1 MPADVVGLKIGS
13 SRLAAAR
20 VIPGDEPE
28 LLQAASR
35 KMPPG
40 LVRSGEVEDPVAL
53 SAALRDFFRE
63 AKLPTNRVRLGIG
76 SNRIGIRR
84 LEVEGVEDP
93 ANLRDAVAFRAQQA
107 LPIPVTEAVLDYHVL
122 AIRNDDEG
130 NAVYEVLV
138 AVVYEDLVRVFA
150 DACQEAGITLLGIDL
165 EAMALLRALNPAWN
179 ETPEPD
185 GTGMVA
191 LAIGAERTILAV
203 TDGTTCEFTRVI
215 DWGGSTITRALAR
228 ALDIEEE
235 DAEELKKATT
245 IGPLADGETDPAATA
260 IEQAISSFLS
270 ELVSSLEFYQGLD
283 GSLAI
288 REFVIAGG
296 TAQLSGLPELLS
308 NLLGVPFR
316 VAEAGDALPDSAS
329 DDAGR
334 CGPDMVVP
342 IGLGIADER

>member
-20 VIPGDEPE
+20 VVPGDEPE

-40 LVRSGEVEDPVAL
+40 LVRGGEVEDAAAL
-53 SAALRDFFRE
+53 SAVLRDFFRE
-63 AKLPTNRVRLGIG
+63 AKLPASRVRLGIG

-84 LEVEGVEDP
+84 LEVEGVDDP

-122 AIRNDDEG
+122 AIRDDDEG
-130 NAVYEVLV
+130 NAVYDVLV

-150 DACQEAGITLLGIDL
+150 DACKEAGITLLGIDL
-165 EAMALLRALNPAWN
+165 EAMALLRALNPAWR
-179 ETPEPD
+179 EAPEPD

-215 DWGGSTITRALAR
+215 DWGGAALTRAIAR
-228 ALDIEEE
+228 ALDIEEDE
-235 DAEELKKATT
+235 AEALKKSTVV
-245 IGPLADGETDPAATA
+245 GPAAGEEKNAAAMA
-260 IEQAISSFLS
+260 IEGAINSFLS

-296 TAQLSGLPELLS
+296 TAQLNGLPELLAG
-308 NLLGVPFR
+308 LLGVPFR
-316 VAEAGDALPDSAS
+316 VAEAGHALPETAS
-329 DDAGR
+329 DDVGQ

>member
-40 LVRSGEVEDPVAL
+40 LVRSGEVEDLTAL

-93 ANLRDAVAFRAQQA
+93 ANLRDAVVFRAQQA

-122 AIRNDDEG
+122 AIRDDDEG
-130 NAVYEVLV
+130 NAVYDVLV
-138 AVVYEDLVRVFA
+138 AVVYEDLVQVFA
-150 DACQEAGITLLGIDL
+150 DACDEAGITLLGIDL
-165 EAMALLRALNPAWN
+165 EAMALLRALNPAWR
-179 ETPEPD
+179 EAPEAD

-215 DWGGSTITRALAR
+215 DWGGATLTRAVAQ
-228 ALDIEEE
+228 ALDVEE
-235 DAEELKKATT
+235 DEAEELKRSAV
-245 IGPLADGETDPAATA
+245 IGPLADGDKDEVATA
-260 IEQAISSFLS
+260 IELAISNFLS

-296 TAQLSGLPELLS
+296 TAQLTGLPELLS

-316 VAEAGDALPDSAS
+316 VAQAGDALPDNAS
-329 DDAGR
+329 DDAAQ